1 MYRAIL
7 ELLDKN
13 DFEVIPLP
21 FYDVLPFGGGMHCA
35 AVDIYREGTCEDN
48 FPKQVE
54 GFEVRALTG
63 LQMNEAA
70 VF

>member
-1 MYRAIL
+1 
-7 ELLDKN
+7 
-13 DFEVIPLP
+13 
-21 FYDVLPFGGGMHCA
+21 MHCA